1 MDRAKQASR
10 WLISIF
16 VGLSILLVVLWVS
29 PALNAQAASKTH
41 SISINLKKKSS
52 KQSMQ
57 LTKGYKIKLSGISGK
72 KVLTGKNLKYSTSN
86 KKIATITNNGVITGK
101 KNGKAKITV
110 TTKDK
115 KKKCVITLKVV
126 KKVAV
131 KEVKLDYTSVDL
143 KVGESKSVTATVLPL
158 TATDQNIIFI
168 SQNEAV
174 ATVSGTGEIKAVGAG
189 STTVTA
195 CADGKSSSL
204 VVTVAG
210 ASNDGSGNNGDGGN
224 GDNNGEGDNGDAIV
238 SYKLTALDGGKYRL
252 EITGTGAMEDYEYN
266 LDEPTPWSN
275 KRGVITELVISD
287 GITHIGDYAFYRH
300 SALTSVTI
308 PNSVKS
314 IGNRA
319 FMFCSGISTL
329 NLGSVNTIGNESFQ
343 KNSSLQSLILPST
356 VRELG
361 EYAFAECTMLNALTL
376 NAGLTTIGNSAF
388 YKDNKLAGTIIIPS
402 SVTTIGSN
410 AFLMDENSTS
420 DISGIS
426 FAAGS
431 ALQSIGAQAFRYNR
445 KLVGE
450 IVFPDS
456 LTTIGDY
463 AFSDCSPKLVTDFST
478 GITAVRFSGSS
489 HLTTIGNGAFDF
501 TNTIATIVLPES
513 VISIGN
519 YAFDQ
524 SPCDSYCKL
533 RQINYRG
540 TADQYWNLCSTN
552 AIGSDNGFIR
562 IAALGDTT
570 IQGPLIQGNPYN
582 INITY
587 GYTG

>member
-361 EYAFAECTMLNALTL
+361 EYAFAECTMLNTLTL

-388 YKDNKLAGTIIIPS
+388 YKDNKLAGAIIIPS

-456 LTTIGDY
+456 LTTIGNY
-463 AFSDCSPKLVTDFST
+463 AFSGCSPKSVTDFST

-562 IAALGDTT
+562 IAALGDAT